1 MAKILSHIAGTG
13 CIFLKEGGVL
23 MIAESLTTIVLLAVI
38 VEVVTNGIKAVFPL
52 IKGENRNGSRLMAA
66 IVGIILCITT
76 SIGILHK
83 LNINVRYD
91 LIDYI
96 ITGIII
102 SRGSNAVHD
111 IISVFDKQK
120 IKII

>member
-1 MAKILSHIAGTG
+1 
-13 CIFLKEGGVL
+13 

-66 IVGIILCITT
+66 IVGITLCITT
-76 SIGILHK
+76 GIGILHK

-91 LIDYI
+91 LIDFI

-120 IKII
+120 TKII